1 MNKLIHIGHLK
12 IYMYEKKSLNYLKM
26 PKGKAED
33 INQRRKDNTMVKK

>member
-1 MNKLIHIGHLK
+1 
-12 IYMYEKKSLNYLKM
+12 MYEKKSLNYLKM